1 MKQFSQVKTVFID
14 LDDTIWDFS
23 ANSRV
28 ALTRVFH
35 RYGLDKQCSCER
47 FLAAYMPRNKM
58 LWELYHHGKITKE
71 YLKSERFRGT
81 FEECGIQFDDPTIPL
96 QFDEDYLEDIVTC
109 STLVDGARELLD
121 YLSKRFA
128 VNILSNGFA
137 KLQRRKL
144 RSGGVESLV
153 AEIVLSDDI
162 GVTKPDRRLFDY
174 ALERVGG
181 NASTTLMIGDNYDA
195 DILGAKN
202 AGWRAIYFN
211 RSGSLL
217 GAACCADAEVESLRM
232 IPDLI

>member
-1 MKQFSQVKTVFID
+1 M
-14 LDDTIWDFS
+14 
-23 ANSRV
+23 
-28 ALTRVFH
+28 
-35 RYGLDKQCSCER
+35 
-47 FLAAYMPRNKM
+47 
-58 LWELYHHGKITKE
+58 
-71 YLKSERFRGT
+71 KSERFRCT